1 MQTADTLPHFVPAD
15 TPLGRG
21 IKLIGIGKYGS
32 KPMPPDLIAECRE
45 SLLSG
50 EAHPLQVG
58 AFIGALIT
66 KGPTDEERTL
76 ETCFGRDA
84 FSQPVFLVNK
94 LCPELPEN
102 MLPVAIK
109 LVRGMNLQISEAR
122 QLGDYL
128 FGDHPP
134 EQDCETFRG
143 LAASIMRVRHETNDE
158 YQGLYH
164 ALMEV
169 RSPRFCDDVP
179 VGPTRPIVQ
188 LAEPFD
194 GADHSYLI
202 TPLLANFFQR
212 RGYGALS
219 MVGRTPGPKYTLNAH
234 DLFMH
239 MNCEF
244 VLNQT
249 EFDQTPPDVYG
260 WVLDQKALSP
270 VLHRWVDRRRVLLK
284 RPFLSTLEKVLN
296 PARARILVTSVFH
309 ITYQM
314 KMAELALMAG
324 FDAVI
329 VMKRGL
335 EGSLAPSTARASGVL
350 CAVRT
355 AENHL
360 FFQHFDADRPAF
372 IPFKTETDAEIQ
384 QPQATD
390 NARLVKTYLDDGKT
404 DNADFDNRV
413 RFALALYGRG
423 LDWIEGQ
430 LSDLT

>member
-1 MQTADTLPHFVPAD
+1 MTTAESIDIVPGE
-15 TPLGRG
+15 TPLGRA

-32 KPMPPDLIAECRE
+32 KPMPAELIAECRE

-50 EAHPLQVG
+50 MAHPLQIG
-58 AFIGALIT
+58 AFIGALLT
-66 KGPTDEERTL
+66 KGLTDEERTL
-76 ETCFGRDA
+76 EACFGRDA
-84 FSQPVFLVNK
+84 FSHPTFLVNK
-94 LCPELPEN
+94 LCPELPVN
-102 MLPVAIK
+102 LLPIATK
-109 LVRGMNLQISEAR
+109 LLRGQHLQVSEAR

-128 FGDHPP
+128 FGEFSA

-143 LAASIMRVRHETNDE
+143 MAASIMRVRHETNDE
-158 YQGLYH
+158 YNGLYQ
-164 ALMEV
+164 AVMDKLA
-169 RSPRFCDDVP
+169 PRFDDDEP
-179 VGPTRPIVQ
+179 IGPTRPIVQ

-194 GADHSYLI
+194 GAEHSYLI
-202 TPLLANFFQR
+202 TPILAHYFQE

-234 DLFMH
+234 DLYMH

-244 VLNQT
+244 VLSQS
-249 EFDQTPPDVYG
+249 EFMKVPPNVYG

-270 VLHRWVDRRRVLLK
+270 ALHRWVDRRRVLLK

-324 FDAVI
+324 FDAAI
-329 VMKRGL
+329 VLKRGL
-335 EGSLAPSTARASGVL
+335 EGSLAPSTARATGVL

-355 AENHL
+355 PENHL
-360 FFQHFDADRPAF
+360 FCQNFDADRPAF
-372 IPFKTETDAEIQ
+372 APFKTEADIDVV
-384 QPQATD
+384 QPQAAE
-390 NARLVKTYLDDGKT
+390 NARLVKTYLAQQQTGND
-404 DNADFDNRV
+404 DFDNRV

-430 LSDLT
+430 LG

>member
-1 MQTADTLPHFVPAD
+1 MTTAGSIDVLPGE
-15 TPLGRG
+15 TPLGRA

-32 KPMPPDLIAECRE
+32 KPMPPDLIAECRA

-50 EAHPLQVG
+50 TADRLQVG
-58 AFIGALIT
+58 AFIGALLT
-66 KGPTDEERTL
+66 KGITEEERTL
-76 ETCFGRDA
+76 ESCFGRDA
-84 FSQPVFLVNK
+84 FSHPTFLVNK
-94 LCPELPEN
+94 VCPELPVN
-102 MLPVAIK
+102 LLPIATK
-109 LVRGMNLQISEAR
+109 LLRGQHLQVSEAH

-128 FGDHPP
+128 FGDFVP

-143 LAASIMRVRHETNDE
+143 MAVSIMRVRHETNDE
-158 YQGLYH
+158 YQGLYQ
-164 ALMEV
+164 AVMATLA
-169 RSPRFCDDVP
+169 PRFHDDAP

-202 TPLLANFFQR
+202 TPLLAHFFQQ

-244 VLNQT
+244 VLSQA
-249 EFDQTPPDVYG
+249 EFTQAPPNVYG
-260 WVLDQKALSP
+260 WVLDQKALSSS
-270 VLHRWVDRRRVLLK
+270 LNRWVDRRRVLLK

-324 FDAVI
+324 FDAAI
-329 VMKRGL
+329 VLKRGL
-335 EGSLAPSTARASGVL
+335 EGSLAPSTARATGVL

-355 AENHL
+355 PENHL
-360 FFQHFDADRPAF
+360 FYQHFDADRPAF
-372 IPFKTETDAEIQ
+372 ASFKTEADVEINH
-384 QPQATD
+384 PQAAE
-390 NARLVKTYLDDGKT
+390 NARLVKTYLADQQTG
-404 DNADFDNRV
+404 NNDFDNRV

-430 LSDLT
+430 LGR

>member
-1 MQTADTLPHFVPAD
+1 MTITEAIEVLPGE
-15 TPLGRG
+15 TPLGRA

-32 KPMPPDLIAECRE
+32 KPMPPELIAECRD

-50 EAHPLQVG
+50 TAHPLQVG
-58 AFIGALIT
+58 AFIGALLT
-66 KGPTDEERTL
+66 KGLTDEERTL

-84 FSQPVFLVNK
+84 FSHPTFLVNK
-94 LCPELPEN
+94 LCPELPVN
-102 MLPVAIK
+102 LLPIATK
-109 LVRGMNLQISEAR
+109 LLRGQHLQVSEAR

-128 FGDHPP
+128 FGGFPP

-158 YQGLYH
+158 YQGLYQ
-164 ALMEV
+164 AVMDTLA
-169 RSPRFCDDVP
+169 PRFHDDKP
-179 VGPTRPIVQ
+179 IGPTRPIVQ

-194 GADHSYLI
+194 GAEHSYLI
-202 TPLLANFFQR
+202 TPILAHFFQE

-219 MVGRTPGPKYTLNAH
+219 MVGRTPGPKDTLNAH
-234 DLFMH
+234 DLYMH

-244 VLNQT
+244 VLSLS
-249 EFDQTPPDVYG
+249 EFNVQPPNGYG

-270 VLHRWVDRRRVLLK
+270 ALHRWVDRRRVLLK

-296 PARARILVTSVFH
+296 PTRARILVTSVFH

-324 FDAVI
+324 FDAAI
-329 VMKRGL
+329 VLKRGL
-335 EGSLAPSTARASGVL
+335 EGSLAPSTARATGVL

-360 FFQHFDADRPAF
+360 FYQHFDADRPAF
-372 IPFKTETDAEIQ
+372 ASFKTETDLEVS
-384 QPQATD
+384 QPQAAE
-390 NARLVKTYLDDGKT
+390 NARLVKTYLAQQQTG
-404 DNADFDNRV
+404 NNDFDNRV

-423 LDWIEGQ
+423 LDWIEDQ
-430 LSDLT
+430 LG

>member
-1 MQTADTLPHFVPAD
+1 MTTTESIDIIPGE
-15 TPLGRG
+15 TPLGRA

-32 KPMPPDLIAECRE
+32 KPMPAELIDECRA

-50 EAHPLQVG
+50 MAHPLQVG
-58 AFIGALIT
+58 AFIGALLT
-66 KGPTDEERTL
+66 KGLTEEERTL

-84 FSQPVFLVNK
+84 FSHPTFLVNK
-94 LCPELPEN
+94 LCPELPVN
-102 MLPVAIK
+102 LLPIATK
-109 LVRGMNLQISEAR
+109 LLRGQHLQVSEAR

-128 FGDHPP
+128 FG
-134 EQDCETFRG
+134 EFAAGQDCETFRG
-143 LAASIMRVRHETNDE
+143 MAASIMRVRHETNDE
-158 YQGLYH
+158 YQGLYQ
-164 ALMEV
+164 AVMDTLA
-169 RSPRFCDDVP
+169 PRFHDDEP

-194 GADHSYLI
+194 GAEHSYLI
-202 TPLLANFFQR
+202 TPILAHFFQE

-234 DLFMH
+234 DLYMH

-244 VLNQT
+244 VLSQT
-249 EFDQTPPDVYG
+249 EFTKVPPNVYG

-270 VLHRWVDRRRVLLK
+270 ALHRWVDRRRVLLK

-296 PARARILVTSVFH
+296 PARAQILVTSVFH

-324 FDAVI
+324 FDAAI
-329 VMKRGL
+329 VLKRGL
-335 EGSLAPSTARASGVL
+335 EGSLAPSTARATGVL

-355 AENHL
+355 PENHL
-360 FFQHFDADRPAF
+360 FYQHFDGDRPAF
-372 IPFKTETDAEIQ
+372 ASFKTEIDIDVPD
-384 QPQATD
+384 PQAAE
-390 NARLVKTYLDDGKT
+390 NARLVKTYLAQQQTGND
-404 DNADFDNRV
+404 DFDNRV

-430 LSDLT
+430 LSMIN

>member
-1 MQTADTLPHFVPAD
+1 MTVNEAINVIPGE
-15 TPLGRG
+15 TPLGRA

-32 KPMPPDLIAECRE
+32 KPMPPDLIAECRD

-50 EAHPLQVG
+50 TAHPLQVG
-58 AFIGALIT
+58 AFIGALLT
-66 KGPTDEERTL
+66 KGLTDEERTL

-84 FSQPVFLVNK
+84 FSHPTFLVNK
-94 LCPELPEN
+94 LCPELPVN
-102 MLPVAIK
+102 LLPLATK
-109 LVRGMNLQISEAR
+109 LLRGQHLQVSEAR

-128 FGDHPP
+128 FGDFSSEH
-134 EQDCETFRG
+134 DCETFRG

-158 YQGLYH
+158 YHGLYQ
-164 ALMEV
+164 AVMDTLA
-169 RSPRFCDDVP
+169 PRFHDDEP
-179 VGPTRPIVQ
+179 LGPTRPIVQ

-194 GADHSYLI
+194 GAEHSYLI
-202 TPLLANFFQR
+202 TPILAHFFQE
-212 RGYGALS
+212 RGYGSLS

-234 DLFMH
+234 DLYIH

-244 VLNQT
+244 VMSQA
-249 EFDQTPPDVYG
+249 EFTKSPPDVYG

-270 VLHRWVDRRRVLLK
+270 ALHRWVDRRRVLLK

-324 FDAVI
+324 FDAAI
-329 VMKRGL
+329 VLKRGL
-335 EGSLAPSTARASGVL
+335 EGSLAPSTARATGVL

-355 AENHL
+355 SENHL
-360 FFQHFDADRPAF
+360 FCQNFDADRPAF
-372 IPFKTETDAEIQ
+372 ASFKTEADIDVPN
-384 QPQATD
+384 PQATE
-390 NARLVKTYLDDGKT
+390 NARLIKTYLAHQQT

-413 RFALALYGRG
+413 RFALSLYGRG

-430 LSDLT
+430 LG

>member
-1 MQTADTLPHFVPAD
+1 MITASSIDVLPGETA
-15 TPLGRG
+15 LGRA

-32 KPMPPDLIAECRE
+32 KPMPPELIAECRD

-50 EAHPLQVG
+50 MAHPLQVG
-58 AFIGALIT
+58 AFIGALLT

-84 FSQPVFLVNK
+84 FSHPVFLVNK
-94 LCPELPEN
+94 LCPELPDN
-102 MLPVAIK
+102 LLPIATK
-109 LVRGMNLQISEAR
+109 LLRGQHLQISEAR

-128 FGDHPP
+128 FGDFPP

-164 ALMEV
+164 AVMDTLA
-169 RSPRFCDDVP
+169 PRFQDDVP
-179 VGPTRPIVQ
+179 VGPSRPIVQ

-194 GADHSYLI
+194 GVEHSYLI
-202 TPLLANFFQR
+202 TPVLARFFQE
-212 RGYGALS
+212 RGYGSLS
-219 MVGRTPGPKYTLNAH
+219 MIGRTPGPKYTLNTH
-234 DLFMH
+234 DLYMH
-239 MNCEF
+239 MGCEF
-244 VLNQT
+244 VMSQP
-249 EFDQTPPDVYG
+249 EFTKVPPNAYG

-270 VLHRWVDRRRVLLK
+270 ALNRWVDRRRILLK

-324 FDAVI
+324 FDAAI
-329 VMKRGL
+329 VLKRGL
-335 EGSLAPSTARASGVL
+335 EGTLAPSTARATGVL

-355 AENHL
+355 SENHL
-360 FFQHFDADRPAF
+360 FYQHFDADRPAF
-372 IPFKTETDAEIQ
+372 ASFKTETDLEVTE
-384 QPQATD
+384 PQAAD
-390 NARLVKTYLDDGKT
+390 NAQLVKTYLAHQQTG
-404 DNADFDNRV
+404 NADFDNRV

-423 LDWIEGQ
+423 LDWIEERLNQ
-430 LSDLT
+430 V